1 THTGERPYP
10 CPRCACRFRKKTHLD
25 RHLRTHTGER
35 PHPCPRCARRFA
47 HRQHLLRHLRLHGE
61 PGEGQQGGPRDGH
74 GPPEEKPLP
83 CSGCE
88 MSLTWK
94 QNPAS

>member
-1 THTGERPYP
+1 THTGERPHP
-10 CPRCACRFRKKTHLD
+10 CPRCARRFRKKTHLD

-61 PGEGQQGGPRDGH
+61 PAQLHRDGH
-74 GPPEEKPLP
+74 GELPPEEKPLP
-83 CSGCE
+83 CPGGE

-94 QNPAS
+94 QSPASHP